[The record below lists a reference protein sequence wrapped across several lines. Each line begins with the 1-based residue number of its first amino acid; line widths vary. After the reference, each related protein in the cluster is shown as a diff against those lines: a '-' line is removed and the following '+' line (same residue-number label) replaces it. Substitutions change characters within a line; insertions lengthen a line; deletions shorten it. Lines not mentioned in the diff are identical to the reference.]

1 MLQGPMLIQDVNLST
16 ANLRNARLELILL
29 KNVNLR
35 GADLRRANLT
45 MIMMMNVDLSN
56 ANLEGIKYDKFSLQN
71 ILNCRL
77 NKTRMNED
85 LKNDLES
92 MRAM

>member
-1 MLQGPMLIQDVNLST
+1 MLIQDVNLST
-16 ANLRNARLELILL
+16 TNLRNARLELILL
-29 KNVNLR
+29 KNVNLT
-35 GADLRRANLT
+35 GADLRSANLT
-45 MIMMMNVDLSN
+45 MIMMVGVDLSN

-77 NKTRMNED
+77 NETRMSGN

-92 MRAM
+92 LRTM